1 MDSNEIKHKYKKYK
15 KYSKILFREIKER
28 MEEKSPDL
36 VILTKLNGELEKC
49 IVMMRVYLNLLNDI

>member
-28 MEEKSPDL
+28 MEDKNTDL
-36 VILTKLNGELEKC
+36 TMLSQLNGELEKC
-49 IVMMRVYLNLLNDI
+49 IMMMRVYLNMM